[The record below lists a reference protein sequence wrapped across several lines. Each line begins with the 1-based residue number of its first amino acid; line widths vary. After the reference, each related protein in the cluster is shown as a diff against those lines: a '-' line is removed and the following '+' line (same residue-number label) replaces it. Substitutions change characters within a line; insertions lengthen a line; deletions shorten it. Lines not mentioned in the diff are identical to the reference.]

1 MLHIGNERP
10 KTILHEW
17 MHNSLK
23 QYLLN
28 SLTHSFSQGE
38 LFYMLKYAQRGA
50 INECNNKIDRKP
62 FEDFGSKIW
71 QYAYI
76 NFPTHFRLGNN
87 LTDVTYADLANNTAW
102 STWLKHEK
110 YYHRRAW
117 ACVSRFENICHV
129 FYLNCIIL
137 FRPINLIWAQGD
149 LWVSCIFLI

>member
-38 LFYMLKYAQRGA
+38 LFYMLKYAQREA
-50 INECNNKIDRKP
+50 INGCNNKIDRKP

-87 LTDVTYADLANNTAW
+87 LTDVTYADLANNTSVINMIETREILPSSCLSMCKQIW
-102 STWLKHEK
+102 EYLPRILLKLHNPLSSHK
-110 YYHRRAW
+110 PDLSPRISMSLLH
-117 ACVSRFENICHV
+117 F
-129 FYLNCIIL
+129 L
-137 FRPINLIWAQGD
+137 F
-149 LWVSCIFLI
+149 

>member
-1 MLHIGNERP
+1 
-10 KTILHEW
+10 

-38 LFYMLKYAQRGA
+38 LTYMLKYAQRGA
-50 INECNNKIDRKP
+50 INGCNNKIDRKP

-87 LTDVTYADLANNTAW
+87 LTDVTYADLANNT
-102 STWLKHEK
+102 SVINMIETREILPSSCLSMCKQISEYLPRILLKLHNPLSSHK
-110 YYHRRAW
+110 PDLNPRISMSLLH
-117 ACVSRFENICHV
+117 
-129 FYLNCIIL
+129 FY
-137 FRPINLIWAQGD
+137 NLKVYLLQFSIYMA
-149 LWVSCIFLI
+149 IM